1 MKNMVYT
8 LDSTPPIVYNGGM
21 KNNQYSVT
29 SAHPQVLT
37 LNPIST
43 GHRVFFT
50 GTEDECKV
58 YSRGVEFAN
67 AQRASVYKGRAFRI
81 TEVSEIPEIEVDR

>member
-1 MKNMVYT
+1 M
-8 LDSTPPIVYNGGM
+8 YNVLM

-37 LNPIST
+37 LKPLST
-43 GHRVFFT
+43 GHRIFFT
-50 GTEDECKV
+50 GTEDQCKV
-58 YSRGVEFAN
+58 YSRGVEFAD

-81 TEVSEIPEIEVDR
+81 TEVSEIPQIEVDR